1 MAYRY
6 HQSHCRKTNCG
17 VIIQSKLIIQ
27 DMALIQAQA
36 LSSLVYRKEKTI
48 SLGQRLYVFDID
60 CGRNGN
66 LCISASNNSS
76 DFYNNPNNSDSV
88 IFKSSSGS
96 YIAIQEQNNDHFNFT
111 YGTYHSIKR
120 QSATL
125 TTQRYSTSP
134 KPSGISEDRTKQWVL
149 SSPSILWGEDEDFF
163 HRGCGPKSGFTAH
176 GITATKSGGI
186 LFCLWNNEFGERSSG
201 KVISID
207 GKLQISMDKNQPLY
221 ICPTYIAENGNGD
234 ICVSDVRAVVV
245 TDAGG
250 MLRFRYQGNSKES
263 NFDPYGICC
272 DSKYNIIVAEMKND
286 KLLVVD
292 KDGEFLHQVTYD
304 GIKMLRAVC
313 IDENDRVFVGEWDS
327 DAIKVIAR

>member
-1 MAYRY
+1 MINTLSCILLQA
-6 HQSHCRKTNCG
+6 
-17 VIIQSKLIIQ
+17 I
-27 DMALIQAQA
+27 IQAQA

-76 DFYNNPNNSDSV
+76 DIFNNPNNSDSF

-96 YIAIQEQNNDHFNFT
+96 YIALQEQNNDHFNVL

-125 TTQRYSTSP
+125 KTRLYTTSP
-134 KPSGISEDRTKQWVL
+134 KTSGFSEDRKQWVL
-149 SSPSILWGEDEDFF
+149 SSTSILWGEDEDFL
-163 HRGCGPKSGFTAH
+163 HRGCGPKFRFTAH

-186 LFCLWNNEFGERSSG
+186 LLCLWINEFGERSLG

-207 GKLQISMDKNQPLY
+207 GKLQIFMDKNQPLY

-250 MLRFRYQGNSKES
+250 MLRFRYQGNFRES

-272 DSKYNIIVAEMKND
+272 DSKYNIIVADMKND
-286 KLLVVD
+286 KIHVID
-292 KDGEFLHQVTYD
+292 KDGEFLHHVTYD
-304 GIKMLRAVC
+304 GIKMPRAIC
-313 IDENDRVFVGEWDS
+313 IDENDNLYVGEWHTDT
-327 DAIKVIAR
+327 IKVIAG

>member
-1 MAYRY
+1 MA
-6 HQSHCRKTNCG
+6 
-17 VIIQSKLIIQ
+17 I
-27 DMALIQAQA
+27 IQAQA

-48 SLGQRLYVFDID
+48 SLGQRLFVFDID

-76 DFYNNPNNSDSV
+76 DIFTHTNKSDSV
-88 IFKSSSGS
+88 IFKSSFGS
-96 YIAIQEQNNDHFNFT
+96 YIALQEQDNDHFNVL

-120 QSATL
+120 QSATF
-125 TTQRYSTSP
+125 TTNRYSTSP
-134 KPSGISEDRTKQWVL
+134 KPGDRKRWVL
-149 SSPSILWGEDEDFF
+149 DGPSTLWGGDENVL
-163 HRGCGPKSGFTAH
+163 HRGCGPTFRFTAH

-186 LFCLWNNEFGERSSG
+186 LLCLWNNEFGERSLG

-207 GKLQISMDKNQPLY
+207 GKLQIFMDKNQPLY

-234 ICVSDVRAVVV
+234 ICVSDVKAVVV

-272 DSKYNIIVAEMKND
+272 DSKYNIIVADMKND

-304 GIKMLRAVC
+304 GIKMPRAVC